1 MSDQAVLS
9 TTDPAAAVEHE
20 VVQPRI
26 TPISG
31 TRTYDPALM
40 ERVRAFYADW
50 AACLDENRYRD
61 WLGFWGEEAEY
72 SLMDRENVET
82 GFYLTKETGI
92 VALQVRAAFLSGYW
106 RMERKPTTHLIGN
119 LRVYVQDD
127 GTLNVKASVVLV
139 RTGLDGHSDVH
150 AAGTYDDLLAR
161 KGDGFEIL
169 RHAVVL
175 DADVQP
181 YDMTDIV

>member
-1 MSDQAVLS
+1 MSDQAVI
-9 TTDPAAAVEHE
+9 EHE
-20 VVQPRI
+20 VGQPQPA
-26 TPISG
+26 PISG
-31 TRTYDPALM
+31 TRTYDPNLM

-61 WLGFWGEEAEY
+61 WLGLFNADAEY
-72 SLMDRENVET
+72 SLMDRDNVDT
-82 GFYLTKETGI
+82 GFYMTKEHGI
-92 VALQVRAAFLSGYW
+92 VALQVRAAYLSGYW
-106 RMERKPTTHLIGN
+106 RMERKPRTHLIGN
-119 LRVYVQDD
+119 LRVYIEDD

-161 KGDGFEIL
+161 KGEGFEIL

-181 YDMTDIV
+181 YDLTDIV